1 MDTFKSFHRRT
12 KGLTSEPKTVY
23 MFYREGFR
31 QPIKIKGQLITT
43 SAKSESQAIR
53 FFKYRYPEFINV
65 SIVAK
70 NANEYNAPIIPP
82 KTEPKKPEPPEQLEL
97 NI

>member
-1 MDTFKSFHRRT
+1 
-12 KGLTSEPKTVY
+12 

-43 SAKSESQAIR
+43 SAKSVPQAIR

-65 SIVAK
+65 SIEAK
-70 NANEYNAPIIPP
+70 NVQDYNAPIIPQ
-82 KTEPKKPEPPEQLEL
+82 KSNSKNPEPPEQLEL